1 MVESPE
7 KTASALLS
15 KENRQRTTKHDKMIN
30 AADPPQQVIPLAN
43 APLILSFPGVSPAEA
58 NQYAADL
65 AGALRDTHPDVQAEQ
80 RRDRDDTLDFGAT
93 LVLILGSASA
103 TMVARG
109 VAAWLARNSGVKLQI
124 SADGSVVA
132 SNLDSRDASRIVEA
146 LSHRK

>member
-1 MVESPE
+1 M
-7 KTASALLS
+7 
-15 KENRQRTTKHDKMIN
+15 MN
-30 AADPPQQVIPLAN
+30 AADPPQQVNPLDH
-43 APLILSFPGVSPAEA
+43 APLILSFPGVSPDEA

-65 AGALRDTHPDVQAEQ
+65 AGALRDTHPDVQAQQ

-103 TMVARG
+103 SLVARG
-109 VAAWLARNSGVKLQI
+109 VQAWLARNSGVKLQI
-124 SADGSVVA
+124 SADGNVVA

>member
-1 MVESPE
+1 M
-7 KTASALLS
+7 
-15 KENRQRTTKHDKMIN
+15 MN
-30 AADPPQQVIPLAN
+30 AADPPQQVIPLDK

-65 AGALRDTHPDVQAEQ
+65 AGILRDTHPDVQAEQ

-124 SADGSVVA
+124 SADGAVVA
-132 SNLDSRDASRIVEA
+132 SNLDSRDASRIIEA

>member
-1 MVESPE
+1 
-7 KTASALLS
+7 
-15 KENRQRTTKHDKMIN
+15 
-30 AADPPQQVIPLAN
+30 VIPLAN